1 MEKIQSCPYAR
12 LVPHPLDIY
21 FSFFFLQVHFI
32 VDGIK
37 MYKTLVSLV
46 FLAAVV
52 AVGVN
57 GQWVQRKT
65 AILEG
70 DLTIGYL
77 FSMHEQPDQ
86 KSAHTRHCG
95 RIWEEYGIQRA
106 EATFQTIETINAD
119 PDILPG
125 IKLGVEIRDD
135 CWYAPVALEQTL
147 EFIRDAV
154 APNATKMT
162 SSVIKCPADASL
174 SCPNKRKVLVGVI
187 GPGSSAVSIQVRK
200 V

>member
-1 MEKIQSCPYAR
+1 MDKI
-12 LVPHPLDIY
+12 LV
-21 FSFFFLQVHFI
+21 
-32 VDGIK
+32 
-37 MYKTLVSLV
+37 LVLV
-46 FLAAVV
+46 VTV
-52 AVGVN
+52 TVN

-86 KSAHTRHCG
+86 KSAHMRNCG
-95 RIWEEYGIQRA
+95 RIWEEYGVQRA
-106 EATFQTIETINAD
+106 EATFQTIEAINSD
-119 PDILPG
+119 PNILPG
-125 IKLGVEIRDD
+125 IRLGVEIRDD

-162 SSVIKCPADASL
+162 STTAVKCNSPAP
-174 SCPNKRKVLVGVI
+174 CPNKRKVLVGVI
-187 GPGSSAVSIQVRK
+187 GPGSSAVSIQVMINFALIKSSRIN
-200 V
+200 